1 MANPKERY
9 DENVEGRF
17 FVDRTC
23 INCDTC
29 RQLAPQIFSEKAD
42 HSFVCQQP
50 QSSDDERAATRAL
63 LCCPTGSIGTIGPN
77 QAKETMNE
85 LPLELIDG
93 VYYCGFNSPKSY
105 GGNSYFIEH
114 KDGNWLIDS
123 PKFLP
128 HLVKRFEQLG
138 GIKYIF
144 LTHRDDIADAAKYA
158 TAFGAKRIVHSDDAD
173 SAPGSEIVL
182 DTQSAQPVS
191 SKLHGAF
198 ADAQGEQFTIIPTP
212 GHTKGH
218 MVLLYKNQF
227 LFTGDHL
234 AFDRDTQQLE
244 AFRDFCWYSW
254 KEQIESMAKLS
265 NFSFNW
271 IFPGHG
277 QRIHLHEEEMHRQ
290 MVELVARMQS

>member
-9 DENVEGRF
+9 SDNVEGQF

-29 RQLAPQIFSEKAD
+29 RQLAQQIFSETSD
-42 HSFVCQQP
+42 HSFVYNQP
-50 QSSDDERAATRAL
+50 ETADQERAATRAL
-63 LCCPTGSIGTIGPN
+63 LCCPTGSIGTFGPN
-77 QAKETMNE
+77 QAKEAMNE
-85 LPLELIDG
+85 LPLELAAG

-105 GGNSYFIEH
+105 GGNSYFIAH

-128 HLVKRFEQLG
+128 HLVKRFEQMG
-138 GIKYIF
+138 GIRYIF
-144 LTHRDDIADAAKYA
+144 LSHRDDIADAAKYA
-158 TAFGAKRIVHSDDAD
+158 TAFNAKRIVHLDDAD

-182 DTQSAQPVS
+182 DIQSAQAVDS
-191 SKLHGAF
+191 NLNSQFQSDL
-198 ADAQGEQFTIIPTP
+198 GEQLTIIPTP

-265 NFSFNW
+265 RFTFSW

-277 QRIHLHEEEMHRQ
+277 QRIHLNEDEMHKQ
-290 MVELVARMQS
+290 MIDLVARMKI